1 MSMTRNTDPK
11 VVFLTHSISENSQT
25 CPRHLPRPGRQ
36 ASTRMNRL
44 FLKLKVSPQL
54 WDEQTSREQ
63 QTLAVPPEK
72 PRKQASSKTKCT
84 AITVKKKKANRA
96 RNPKEVQPR
105 GTSTVTAPADL
116 YSFSLESLGPIHRNS
131 QQPLTQS
138 DCSTMLKDFKLYYSL
153 EGLMLKLKLQY
164 FGYLMR
170 RTDSLEKTLMLGKIE
185 DRRRR
190 GRQRMRWF
198 DGITDLM
205 DMSLSK
211 LRSLACSDH
220 GVAKS

>member
-25 CPRHLPRPGRQ
+25 CPRHLPRPGKQ

-84 AITVKKKKANRA
+84 AITVKKKKKRQIEPGIQ
-96 RNPKEVQPR
+96 RRSNPGEHPQSLHQLTCIPSHWKVWVQ
-105 GTSTVTAPADL
+105 STEIPN
-116 YSFSLESLGPIHRNS
+116 SL
-131 QQPLTQS
+131 
-138 DCSTMLKDFKLYYSL
+138 
-153 EGLMLKLKLQY
+153 
-164 FGYLMR
+164 
-170 RTDSLEKTLMLGKIE
+170 
-185 DRRRR
+185 
-190 GRQRMRWF
+190 
-198 DGITDLM
+198 
-205 DMSLSK
+205 
-211 LRSLACSDH
+211 
-220 GVAKS
+220 

>member
-1 MSMTRNTDPK
+1 MTRNTDPK

-84 AITVKKKKANRA
+84 AITVKKKKEVNFQQSTCKRILFSSFILQNR
-96 RNPKEVQPR
+96 
-105 GTSTVTAPADL
+105 
-116 YSFSLESLGPIHRNS
+116 
-131 QQPLTQS
+131 
-138 DCSTMLKDFKLYYSL
+138 
-153 EGLMLKLKLQY
+153 
-164 FGYLMR
+164 
-170 RTDSLEKTLMLGKIE
+170 E
-185 DRRRR
+185 DRAFASRE
-190 GRQRMRWF
+190 GS
-198 DGITDLM
+198 T
-205 DMSLSK
+205 SLKSHACPVSK
-211 LRSLACSDH
+211 E
-220 GVAKS
+220 GG